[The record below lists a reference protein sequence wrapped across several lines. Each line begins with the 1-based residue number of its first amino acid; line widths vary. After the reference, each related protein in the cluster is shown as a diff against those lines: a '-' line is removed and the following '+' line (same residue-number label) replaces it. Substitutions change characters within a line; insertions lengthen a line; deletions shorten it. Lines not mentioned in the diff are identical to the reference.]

1 MNDQLVMIG
10 AAFLSVTAM
19 AYFVSLLLFGKES
32 ENKLRSRLQ
41 GKIAA
46 SQILKKEDGGP
57 SLIQQ
62 IGQAASKPFMPSSRE
77 KQSAM
82 RRELG
87 RAGVYNPS
95 AIRAVQGCKVI
106 FLAAGLM
113 GGYVSGVLMHN
124 LYMCL
129 SIGGLAGYLLP
140 TIWLRLK
147 IKANQKALDYG
158 LPDALDLMVVCV
170 EAGMTVDSSMQRVGE
185 ELALVHPALSRE
197 FGIAHMETRVGL
209 ARQDALRNMGTRTSN
224 SALLSLAAMLNQA
237 DRFGTSI
244 AQALRIHAE
253 SMRIARQHKA
263 EEMAAKS
270 SVKMSFPL
278 VLCIFPATFIVL
290 LGPVMIQLMNSDL
303 MK

>member
-1 MNDQLVMIG
+1 MNDQLLMIG
-10 AAFLSVTAM
+10 SAFLSVSALV
-19 AYFVSLLLFGKES
+19 YYVSNLLFGKED
-32 ENKLRSRLQ
+32 ENKIRSRLQ
-41 GKIAA
+41 GKTI
-46 SQILKKEDGGP
+46 SQALKKDEGGV

-113 GGYVSGVLMHN
+113 GGYVGGVLTHN
-124 LYMCL
+124 LYMFL

-224 SALLSLAAMLNQA
+224 APLLSLAAMLNQA

>member
-1 MNDQLVMIG
+1 MNDQLLMIG
-10 AAFLSVTAM
+10 SAFLSVSALV
-19 AYFVSLLLFGKES
+19 YYVSTLLFGKED
-32 ENKLRSRLQ
+32 ENKIRSRLQ
-41 GKIAA
+41 GKAA
-46 SQILKKEDGGP
+46 AQVLKKEEGGP

-62 IGQAASKPFMPSSRE
+62 LGQAASKPFMPSSRE
-77 KQSAM
+77 KQSKM

-113 GGYVSGVLMHN
+113 GGYVGGMLSHN
-124 LYMCL
+124 LFMFL

-185 ELALVHPALSRE
+185 ELALVHPSLSRE

-224 SALLSLAAMLNQA
+224 AALLSLAAMLNQA

>member
-1 MNDQLVMIG
+1 MNDQLLMIG
-10 AAFLSVTAM
+10 SAFLSVSALVYYMST
-19 AYFVSLLLFGKES
+19 LLFGKED

-41 GKIAA
+41 GKVS
-46 SQILKKEDGGP
+46 SQVLKKEDGGP

-77 KQSAM
+77 KQSKM

-113 GGYVSGVLMHN
+113 GGYVGGVLSHN
-124 LYMCL
+124 LFMFL

-140 TIWLRLK
+140 TLWLRLK
-147 IKANQKALDYG
+147 IKGNQKSLDYG

-209 ARQDALRNMGTRTSN
+209 ARQDALRNMGTRTGN
-224 SALLSLAAMLNQA
+224 AALLSLAAMLNQA

-253 SMRIARQHKA
+253 SMRITRQHKA

-270 SVKMSFPL
+270 SVKMTFPL